1 MSEWPLLPA
10 KPRGGSGP
18 GSPWVGIPAQRMRAG
33 PSSLLGTRSR
43 AEGGHPGTGRACGL
57 SSLSPW
63 GPELGLAWELG
74 KTGKVGCHCWGPALR
89 GPPRPP
95 LHTPAHWP
103 TYYEVSASTAQ
114 PRNLSR
120 ASPPPAQQAPLAAG
134 IWTSQGGIPLSG
146 LRGGGVQHGWLRGWL
161 LEPQFCPRAVLLTVH
176 SQPLPVAPQ
185 PHPVQCAPL
194 WRDHPWPRGLGWVP
208 PHTRSAWGLHLLLGG
223 ASHWDGCFL
232 VVQQRK

>member
-1 MSEWPLLPA
+1 MAPASCTTPGGKRARQPMGRRPSTANAGGSQQPPGDEEQGGGRPSRHREGLWPLLSEPLG
-10 KPRGGSGP
+10 PRAGSG
-18 GSPWVGIPAQRMRAG
+18 VGARKDREG
-33 PSSLLGTRSR
+33 GVSLLGS
-43 AEGGHPGTGRACGL
+43 C
-57 SSLSPW
+57 
-63 GPELGLAWELG
+63 
-74 KTGKVGCHCWGPALR
+74 
-89 GPPRPP
+89 PPRATTSPFP
-95 LHTPAHWP
+95 HPCSLAHRL
-103 TYYEVSASTAQ
+103 SASTAQ

-120 ASPPPAQQAPLAAG
+120 ASPPRAQQAPLAAG

-146 LRGGGVQHGWLRGWL
+146 LWGVQHGWLRGWL
-161 LEPQFCPRAVLLTVH
+161 LEPQFCPRVVLLTVH

-194 WRDHPWPRGLGWVP
+194 WRDHPRPGGRGWVP